1 MDEEVARIRREG
13 LAAYE
18 RRGPFWGRVAR
29 FATAIA
35 ILAAV
40 PVLHLIFET
49 LVSFYP
55 GTGVV
60 KSSPPERPAVATVQ
74 DCQRVGPVSSNGL
87 GYWWHCDVTVHTQ
100 DGRQVVTTV
109 YNSVVTPSDR
119 GKEVEFREACFG
131 EGNSRCEYGR
141 PSAWTWAMAVQALYI
156 IRFSVSLCLLIMS
169 GMYLVTGVVG
179 LTRYVA
185 WQERRERKKE
195 RG

>member
-1 MDEEVARIRREG
+1 MDAEFARSRQEA

-29 FATAIA
+29 FAMAIA
-35 ILAAV
+35 LLVAI
-40 PVLHLIFET
+40 PVLYLISET

-87 GYWWHCDVTVHTQ
+87 GYWWHCDVTVQTQ

-119 GKEVEFREACFG
+119 GKAVEFREACFG

-141 PSAWTWAMAVQALYI
+141 PSAWAWAMAVQVFYI
-156 IRFSVSLCLLIMS
+156 IRTSVYLFLIIGS

-179 LTRYVA
+179 VPRSVA
-185 WQERRERKKE
+185 WLERRERKKK